1 MAAMRWQTRRQN
13 TGLDMIETP
22 LLMRLGAAASI
33 VGHMMVL
40 TLGLLFA
47 DALPFESV
55 PSETIAVD
63 IVTPEEA
70 KPLPKPAAD
79 PPKLV
84 EPKQPDPIDLS
95 ALTAPAIPTTSPE
108 LPGQKTQQ
116 QKSQAAAVPAPR
128 PNPPPSSQ
136 PAAGSQQAAAKPQSA
151 ETLRPT
157 LSPQTSSQPAPQPVP
172 TPPAPEPDVTV
183 KYGVMLG
190 LPLAPANDYSGI
202 DAPAFD
208 TAKVEANDIA
218 AFRRHLMTCSSLPAS
233 VAPTDKF
240 RLVLRVLLSR
250 DGRLTEEPVLI
261 EAPGM
266 SAGAKGPAL
275 MQKAVEALQTCQP
288 YTMLPANKYNEWK
301 VLDLPFTPQ
310 DFISNG

>member
-1 MAAMRWQTRRQN
+1 MRASGVETFYLRI
-13 TGLDMIETP
+13 IEAP

-33 VGHMMVL
+33 VGHLAVL
-40 TLGLLFA
+40 IVGLLFA
-47 DALPFESV
+47 DAHPFESV

-70 KPLPKPAAD
+70 KALPKPAD

-116 QKSQAAAVPAPR
+116 QKSQTTAAPASR

-136 PAAGSQQAAAKPQSA
+136 QAPGSQQPAAKPQSA
-151 ETLRPT
+151 EALQP
-157 LSPQTSSQPAPQPVP
+157 SPQAPSPSQPPPQSPP

-190 LPLAPANDYSGI
+190 LPPAPANDFTGV
-202 DAPAFD
+202 DAPAFE
-208 TAKVEANDIA
+208 TAKVQTDDIA
-218 AFRRHLMTCSSLPAS
+218 AFRRHLKTCSSLPAS
-233 VAPTDKF
+233 VAPSDKF

-250 DGRLTEEPVLI
+250 DGKLAAEPVLI

-275 MQKAVEALQTCQP
+275 MQKAMEALQACQP
-288 YTMLPANKYNEWK
+288 YTMLPADKYNEWK
-301 VLDLPFTPQ
+301 VLDLSFTPQ
-310 DFISNG
+310 DFISGG